1 MTRRVERKTTKE
13 GGETEDDRAPGSAA
27 TTMLLPMRP
36 SDPNF
41 IPPALPGQA
50 RATPLRSR
58 ASRRR
63 APPPARPPRAPR
75 PRDARRRPRGTP
87 PRMRGARC
95 RRCGGRPRRAGSAHS
110 FTSTTARQTWGK
122 QRGDCLLSPLHP
134 RSAGVGKTAH
144 DAHGAARARTFLHR
158 LPLSPRAWSRAT
170 VVSCSRAC
178 CVLSVSA
185 RESSPSSLAIV
196 SRARAASDAA
206 SSASR
211 RAAWRAR
218 ALAASAE

>member
-1 MTRRVERKTTKE
+1 MTIIRREKCQGGGYGNANVRGLGVVTRRVERETTD
-13 GGETEDDRAPGSAA
+13 GGDETEDDRAPGSAA

-75 PRDARRRPRGTP
+75 LFGARRPPRGAP
-87 PRMRGARC
+87 PRTCGFTLKNSLAR
-95 RRCGGRPRRAGSAHS
+95 RH
-110 FTSTTARQTWGK
+110 TY
-122 QRGDCLLSPLHP
+122 
-134 RSAGVGKTAH
+134 SAGLG
-144 DAHGAARARTFLHR
+144 GQRARAHTCLHR